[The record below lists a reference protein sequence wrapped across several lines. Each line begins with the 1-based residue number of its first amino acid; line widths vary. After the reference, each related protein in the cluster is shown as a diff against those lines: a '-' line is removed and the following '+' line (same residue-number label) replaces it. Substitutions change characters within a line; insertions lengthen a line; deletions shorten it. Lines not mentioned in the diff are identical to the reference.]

1 MEYARAAIELALHAI
16 AWGCFLTLLALLF
29 TA

>member
-1 MEYARAAIELALHAI
+1 MEYARAAVEFALHAI
-16 AWGCFLTLLALLF
+16 AWGSFLLLLVLLF

>member
-1 MEYARAAIELALHAI
+1 MEYARAAVEIVLHVI
-16 AWGCFLTLLALLF
+16 AWCCFLTLLALLF

>member
-1 MEYARAAIELALHAI
+1 MPYARAAIELTLHI
-16 AWGCFLTLLALLF
+16 VAWGCFLTLLALLF